1 MALAARHKLPAVYPE
16 GFFVVAGG
24 LVSYGADQ
32 IDQYRR
38 AAGYVDRIFKG
49 EKPADL
55 PVQAP
60 TKYELVINLK
70 TAKALGLDGAANAAR
85 PRRRGD
91 RMKRREFIT
100 LLGGAAAWPLA
111 ARAQQPA
118 MPVIGFLRSTSL
130 ADSTQHVTAFRQG
143 LKEAG
148 FVEGENV
155 AIEYRWAEGQYDR
168 LRALV
173 ADLVDRKVAVIAAN
187 SPSALAA
194 KTATTTIPI
203 VFTTGDDPVNLG
215 LVASLSRPTGN
226 VTGVTFFGGALV
238 AKQLELL
245 HELIPQATVISVLVN
260 PNFPGTAFQ
269 LRDVQEAARTLG
281 HPMHVL
287 NASTG
292 SEINTAFATIAQQRA
307 DALLVAGDPFFLSRL
322 SQFITLAARHAVP
335 TIYPQRE
342 YVAGGGLISYGTSV
356 TDAYRQVGVYVGRIL
371 NGAKPTDLPVM
382 RATKFELVINL
393 QTAKLLGL
401 EVPPTVLARADEVIE

>member
-1 MALAARHKLPAVYPE
+1 MIR
-16 GFFVVAGG
+16 
-24 LVSYGADQ
+24 
-32 IDQYRR
+32 
-38 AAGYVDRIFKG
+38 
-49 EKPADL
+49 
-55 PVQAP
+55 
-60 TKYELVINLK
+60 
-70 TAKALGLDGAANAAR
+70 
-85 PRRRGD
+85 
-91 RMKRREFIT
+91 RREFIT
-100 LLGGAAAWPLA
+100 LLGGATATWPLA

-118 MPVIGFLRSTSL
+118 MPVVGFLRSTSL

-281 HPMHVL
+281 HPMRVL
-287 NASTG
+287 NASTR
-292 SEINTAFATIAQQRA
+292 SEINTAFATIAQQRT

-322 SQFITLAARHAVP
+322 SQFITLAARHTVP

-393 QTAKLLGL
+393 QTTKLLGL

>member
-1 MALAARHKLPAVYPE
+1 MPDMR
-16 GFFVVAGG
+16 
-24 LVSYGADQ
+24 
-32 IDQYRR
+32 
-38 AAGYVDRIFKG
+38 
-49 EKPADL
+49 
-55 PVQAP
+55 
-60 TKYELVINLK
+60 
-70 TAKALGLDGAANAAR
+70 
-85 PRRRGD
+85 
-91 RMKRREFIT
+91 RREFIA
-100 LLGGAAAWPLA
+100 LLSGAAAAWPIA
-111 ARAQQPA
+111 ARAQQPT

-130 ADSTQHVTAFRQG
+130 SDATYLVTAFRQG

-148 FVEGENV
+148 FVEGQNV

-168 LRALV
+168 LPALV
-173 ADLVDRKVAVIAAN
+173 ADLIDRKVAAIAAN

-215 LVASLSRPTGN
+215 LVTSLNRPTGN

-245 HELIPQATVISVLVN
+245 HELLPQATAISMLVN
-260 PNFPGTAFQ
+260 PNYPGTSFQ
-269 LRDVQEAARTLG
+269 LRDVQEVASTLG

-292 SEINTAFATIAQQRA
+292 SEINTAFATIAQQRTG
-307 DALLVAGDPFFLSRL
+307 ALLVAGDPFFLSRL

-371 NGAKPTDLPVM
+371 KGTKPTDLPVV

-393 QTAKLLGL
+393 KTAKALGLSLPYTLLG
-401 EVPPTVLARADEVIE
+401 RADEVIE

>member
-1 MALAARHKLPAVYPE
+1 
-16 GFFVVAGG
+16 
-24 LVSYGADQ
+24 
-32 IDQYRR
+32 
-38 AAGYVDRIFKG
+38 
-49 EKPADL
+49 
-55 PVQAP
+55 
-60 TKYELVINLK
+60 
-70 TAKALGLDGAANAAR
+70 
-85 PRRRGD
+85 
-91 RMKRREFIT
+91 MKRRKFIT
-100 LLGGAAAWPLA
+100 LLGGAAASWPLA

-292 SEINTAFATIAQQRA
+292 SEINTAFATIAQQRT

-401 EVPPTVLARADEVIE
+401 EVPSTLLARADEVIE

>member
-1 MALAARHKLPAVYPE
+1 MR
-16 GFFVVAGG
+16 
-24 LVSYGADQ
+24 
-32 IDQYRR
+32 
-38 AAGYVDRIFKG
+38 
-49 EKPADL
+49 
-55 PVQAP
+55 
-60 TKYELVINLK
+60 
-70 TAKALGLDGAANAAR
+70 
-85 PRRRGD
+85 
-91 RMKRREFIT
+91 RREFIT
-100 LLGGAAAWPLA
+100 LLGGAAVAWPLA

-260 PNFPGTAFQ
+260 PNFPGTALQ

>member
-1 MALAARHKLPAVYPE
+1 MI
-16 GFFVVAGG
+16 G
-24 LVSYGADQ
+24 
-32 IDQYRR
+32 
-38 AAGYVDRIFKG
+38 
-49 EKPADL
+49 
-55 PVQAP
+55 
-60 TKYELVINLK
+60 
-70 TAKALGLDGAANAAR
+70 
-85 PRRRGD
+85 
-91 RMKRREFIT
+91 RREFIA
-100 LLGGAAAWPLA
+100 LLAGAAAVWPGA
-111 ARAQQPA
+111 ARAQQMA

-130 ADSTQHVTAFRQG
+130 ADSTQLVTAFRQG

-173 ADLVDRKVAVIAAN
+173 AELIDRKVAVIAAN

-215 LVASLSRPTGN
+215 LVTSLSRPTGN
-226 VTGVTFFGGALV
+226 VTGVTFFAGAV
-238 AKQLELL
+238 IAKQLELL
-245 HELIPQATVISVLVN
+245 HEMLPQAIAISVLVN
-260 PNFPGTAFQ
+260 PNFPGATFQ
-269 LRDVQEAARTLG
+269 LRDVEEAARALG
-281 HPMHVL
+281 YTMHVL

-292 SEINTAFATIAQQRA
+292 SEINTAFATIVQQRP

-342 YVAGGGLISYGTSV
+342 YVTGGGLISYGTSV

-371 NGAKPTDLPVM
+371 KGAKPTDLPVV

-393 QTAKLLGL
+393 QTAKLLGF
-401 EVPPTVLARADEVIE
+401 EVPPTLLARADEVIE

>member
-1 MALAARHKLPAVYPE
+1 
-16 GFFVVAGG
+16 
-24 LVSYGADQ
+24 
-32 IDQYRR
+32 
-38 AAGYVDRIFKG
+38 
-49 EKPADL
+49 
-55 PVQAP
+55 
-60 TKYELVINLK
+60 
-70 TAKALGLDGAANAAR
+70 
-85 PRRRGD
+85 
-91 RMKRREFIT
+91 MKRRKFIT
-100 LLGGAAAWPLA
+100 LLGGAAVAWPLA

-292 SEINTAFATIAQQRA
+292 SEINTAFATIAQQRT

-401 EVPPTVLARADEVIE
+401 EVPPTLLARADEVIE

>member
-1 MALAARHKLPAVYPE
+1 
-16 GFFVVAGG
+16 
-24 LVSYGADQ
+24 
-32 IDQYRR
+32 
-38 AAGYVDRIFKG
+38 
-49 EKPADL
+49 
-55 PVQAP
+55 
-60 TKYELVINLK
+60 
-70 TAKALGLDGAANAAR
+70 
-85 PRRRGD
+85 
-91 RMKRREFIT
+91 MKRREFIAG
-100 LLGGAAAWPLA
+100 LAGAEVAWPLA

-173 ADLVDRKVAVIAAN
+173 ADLVDRKVSVIAAN

-281 HPMHVL
+281 HPVHVL

-292 SEINTAFATIAQQRA
+292 SEINTAFATIAQQRT

>member
-1 MALAARHKLPAVYPE
+1 MIR
-16 GFFVVAGG
+16 
-24 LVSYGADQ
+24 
-32 IDQYRR
+32 
-38 AAGYVDRIFKG
+38 
-49 EKPADL
+49 
-55 PVQAP
+55 
-60 TKYELVINLK
+60 
-70 TAKALGLDGAANAAR
+70 
-85 PRRRGD
+85 
-91 RMKRREFIT
+91 RREFIT
-100 LLGGAAAWPLA
+100 LLGGATVARPLTA
-111 ARAQQPA
+111 HAQQPA
-118 MPVIGFLRSTSL
+118 MPVIGFLRTTSL

-148 FVEGENV
+148 FVEGQNV

-245 HELIPQATVISVLVN
+245 HELIPQAPVISVLVN
-260 PNFPGTAFQ
+260 PDYPGTAFQ
-269 LRDVQEAARTLG
+269 LRDVQEAAHTLG

-292 SEINTAFATIAQQRA
+292 SEINTAFATIAQQRTH
-307 DALLVAGDPFFLSRL
+307 ALLVAGDPFFLSRL
-322 SQFITLAARHAVP
+322 SQFVTLSARHAVP

-342 YVAGGGLISYGTSV
+342 YVAGGGLISYGSSV
-356 TDAYRQVGVYVGRIL
+356 MDAYRQVGVYVGRIL
-371 NGAKPTDLPVM
+371 KGAKPTDLPVV

-401 EVPPTVLARADEVIE
+401 EVPPSLLARADEVIE

>member
-1 MALAARHKLPAVYPE
+1 
-16 GFFVVAGG
+16 
-24 LVSYGADQ
+24 
-32 IDQYRR
+32 
-38 AAGYVDRIFKG
+38 
-49 EKPADL
+49 
-55 PVQAP
+55 
-60 TKYELVINLK
+60 
-70 TAKALGLDGAANAAR
+70 
-85 PRRRGD
+85 
-91 RMKRREFIT
+91 MKRREFIT

-111 ARAQQPA
+111 ARAQQAA

-173 ADLVDRKVAVIAAN
+173 ADLVDRKVSVIAAN

-292 SEINTAFATIAQQRA
+292 SEINTAFETVAQQRT
-307 DALLVAGDPFFLSRL
+307 DALLVAGDSFFLSRL

>member
-1 MALAARHKLPAVYPE
+1 
-16 GFFVVAGG
+16 
-24 LVSYGADQ
+24 VS
-32 IDQYRR
+32 
-38 AAGYVDRIFKG
+38 
-49 EKPADL
+49 
-55 PVQAP
+55 
-60 TKYELVINLK
+60 
-70 TAKALGLDGAANAAR
+70 
-85 PRRRGD
+85 
-91 RMKRREFIT
+91 RMGRREFVT
-100 LLGGAAAWPLA
+100 LLGGAAATWPLA
-111 ARAQQPA
+111 ARAQQPV

-130 ADSTQHVTAFRQG
+130 ADSTQLVTAFRQG

-187 SPSALAA
+187 SPSVLAA

-203 VFTTGDDPVNLG
+203 VFTTGDDPVKLG

-269 LRDVQEAARTLG
+269 LRDMQEAARTLG

-292 SEINTAFATIAQQRA
+292 SEINTAFATIAQQRT

-371 NGAKPTDLPVM
+371 KGAKPMDLPVV

-393 QTAKLLGL
+393 QTAKLLGI
-401 EVPPTVLARADEVIE
+401 EVPPTLLARADEVIE

>member
-1 MALAARHKLPAVYPE
+1 
-16 GFFVVAGG
+16 
-24 LVSYGADQ
+24 
-32 IDQYRR
+32 
-38 AAGYVDRIFKG
+38 
-49 EKPADL
+49 
-55 PVQAP
+55 
-60 TKYELVINLK
+60 
-70 TAKALGLDGAANAAR
+70 
-85 PRRRGD
+85 
-91 RMKRREFIT
+91 MKRREFIT
-100 LLGGAAAWPLA
+100 LLGGAAAAWPLV
-111 ARAQQPA
+111 ARAQRPA

-130 ADSTQHVTAFRQG
+130 ADSTQLVTAFRQG

-215 LVASLSRPTGN
+215 LVASLSRPMGN

-292 SEINTAFATIAQQRA
+292 SEINTAFATIAQQRT

-371 NGAKPTDLPVM
+371 NGAKPRICLSCG
-382 RATKFELVINL
+382 R
-393 QTAKLLGL
+393 QSSS
-401 EVPPTVLARADEVIE
+401 

>member
-1 MALAARHKLPAVYPE
+1 
-16 GFFVVAGG
+16 
-24 LVSYGADQ
+24 
-32 IDQYRR
+32 
-38 AAGYVDRIFKG
+38 
-49 EKPADL
+49 
-55 PVQAP
+55 
-60 TKYELVINLK
+60 
-70 TAKALGLDGAANAAR
+70 
-85 PRRRGD
+85 
-91 RMKRREFIT
+91 MKRRKFIT
-100 LLGGAAAWPLA
+100 LLGGAAVAWPLA

-173 ADLVDRKVAVIAAN
+173 ADLVDRKVSVIAAN

-292 SEINTAFATIAQQRA
+292 SEINTAFATIAQQRT

-401 EVPPTVLARADEVIE
+401 EVPPTLLARADEVIE

>member
-1 MALAARHKLPAVYPE
+1 MR
-16 GFFVVAGG
+16 
-24 LVSYGADQ
+24 
-32 IDQYRR
+32 
-38 AAGYVDRIFKG
+38 
-49 EKPADL
+49 
-55 PVQAP
+55 
-60 TKYELVINLK
+60 
-70 TAKALGLDGAANAAR
+70 
-85 PRRRGD
+85 
-91 RMKRREFIT
+91 RREFIT
-100 LLGGAAAWPLA
+100 LLGGAAVAWPLSA
-111 ARAQQPA
+111 HGQQPV
-118 MPVIGFLRSTSL
+118 MPVIGFLNPTSP
-130 ADSTQHVTAFRQG
+130 DTFVDRQRAFRQG
-143 LKEAG
+143 LKDTG
-148 FVEGENV
+148 YVEGENV
-155 AIEYRWAEGQYDR
+155 AIEYRWAENQFDR
-168 LRALV
+168 LQAL
-173 ADLVDRKVAVIAAN
+173 AAELVRRQVAVIAAN

-292 SEINTAFATIAQQRA
+292 SEINTAFATIAQRRT

-371 NGAKPTDLPVM
+371 NGAKPTDLPVV

-401 EVPPTVLARADEVIE
+401 EVPPILLARADEVIE